1 LRVEAVRAVALAF
14 ALAASPAAAQQCA
27 DRQTVVDHLG
37 GKFQEAPTGRGVSN
51 GHMVEVWVSATGT
64 WTVVVTSANGNA
76 CMVASGH
83 AWETVDP
90 AGAKPNL

>member
-1 LRVEAVRAVALAF
+1 MRAVALVC
-14 ALAASPAAAQQCA
+14 ALAASPVAAQQCA

-37 GKFQEAPTGRGVSN
+37 GERFNEAPTGRGVSN

-64 WTVVVTSANGNA
+64 WTVVVTSANGQT

-83 AWETVDP
+83 AWEAVEP
-90 AGAKPNL
+90 SAAAPNL